1 MERIEVINMIEDMLD
16 VDQGSLNEDS
26 VLAQIEEYDSMTKLS
41 LIVMCDDEFGK
52 KLTGERLLEFQTV
65 KDILDFIE
73 E

>member
-1 MERIEVINMIEDMLD
+1 MTRKEIIEMIEEMLD
-16 VDQGSLNEDS
+16 VEDGSLNEES
-26 VLAQIEEYDSMTKLS
+26 NLSEIPEYDSMTKLS

-52 KLTGERLLEFQTV
+52 RLTGERMVEFSTI

>member
-1 MERIEVINMIEDMLD
+1 MERIKVIRMIEDMLD
-16 VDQGSLNEDS
+16 LEQGSLNEDS

-52 KLTGERLLEFQTV
+52 KLTGERLIEFQTV
-65 KDILDFIE
+65 KDVLDFIE

>member
-1 MERIEVINMIEDMLD
+1 MTRKEIIEMIEEMLD
-16 VDQGSLNEDS
+16 VEDGSLNEES
-26 VLAQIEEYDSMTKLS
+26 ILSEIPEYDSMTKLS

-52 KLTGERLLEFQTV
+52 RLTGERMVEFSTI

>member
-1 MERIEVINMIEDMLD
+1 MERNEIIGMIEDILD
-16 VDQGSLNEDS
+16 IEQGSLNEES
-26 VLAQIEEYDSMTKLS
+26 VLTQIEEYDSMTKLS

-52 KLTGERLLEFQTV
+52 KLTGERLIQFETI

>member
-1 MERIEVINMIEDMLD
+1 MERKEIIGMIEDILD
-16 VDQGSLNEDS
+16 VEQGSLNEDS
-26 VLAQIEEYDSMTKLS
+26 VLDQIEEYDSMTKLS

-52 KLTGERLLEFQTV
+52 KLTGERLIEFQTV

>member
-1 MERIEVINMIEDMLD
+1 MERNEIIRMIEDMLD
-16 VDQGSLNEDS
+16 VNQGSLNEDS
-26 VLAQIEEYDSMTKLS
+26 VLAQIEEYDSMAKLS

-52 KLTGERLLEFQTV
+52 KLTGERLIQFETI

>member
-1 MERIEVINMIEDMLD
+1 MERNEIIGMIEDMLD
-16 VDQGSLNEDS
+16 VEQGSLNEDS
-26 VLAQIEEYDSMTKLS
+26 LLAQIEEYDSMTKLS

>member
-1 MERIEVINMIEDMLD
+1 MTRKEIIEMIEDMLD
-16 VDQGSLNEDS
+16 VEVGSLNEGS
-26 VLAQIEEYDSMTKLS
+26 ILAEIPEYDSMTKLS

-52 KLTGERLLEFQTV
+52 KLTGERIVEFSTI

>member
-1 MERIEVINMIEDMLD
+1 MQRNEIIGMIEDMLD

-52 KLTGERLLEFQTV
+52 KLTGERLIQFETI